1 MSIIHSVITGLAAA
15 PPTAPPTATT
25 PAGSKGAPQTVVTG
39 ANITQFLEN
48 NILPIIIL
56 IIGLAVLG
64 HGRKGD
70 ASKAMLTVGLTG
82 VGLAVIA
89 IGLDAGTGVSVGKW
103 LLSLANIHTA

>member
-15 PPTAPPTATT
+15 PPTSTT